1 MQNSQTNQVFNFD
14 KFPDFEKDI
23 DLKQRA
29 WIEVKGKAIETNVR
43 QLRSKLS
50 KNCQL
55 MAVVKADGYGH
66 DAELVSQYAIK
77 GGASQLGVATLNEGI
92 KLRSSGVEKPILILG
107 NLYTKRD
114 LIISFKNDLM
124 PTISS
129 IRECLICNNIGKHFG
144 LKFSLHLKVDT
155 GMSRLG
161 FESDKFVQQFEKIKS
176 FENIS
181 IEGIYSHLSSADEQN
196 SLDPKSITQL
206 QRLKFKE
213 LLKQINIHS
222 NQNIK
227 IHLANSAGMLLNK
240 DFHFH
245 MVRVGLSMY
254 GYSPLAKIDKN
265 LFLKP
270 ALFLKVKVA
279 FIRVIDKG
287 VRVSYGG
294 KFVSSRKTKLAVLS
308 IGYADGVPRNLS
320 GKINVIHNN
329 KLYPQV
335 GSITMDQMMVDITGS
350 DEIKVGS
357 TMVLLGS
364 EGDKTISPIDWAR
377 ESNTIPWEIL
387 CSFKNR
393 LPRVQVD

>member
-1 MQNSQTNQVFNFD
+1 MQNRQTNQVFNFD
-14 KFPDFEKDI
+14 KFRNLEKDI

-50 KNCQL
+50 KNCQF

-66 DAELVSQYAIK
+66 DAKLVSEYAIK

-92 KLRSSGVEKPILILG
+92 KLRSSGVKKPILILG

-114 LIISFKNDLM
+114 LNICFKNDLM

-129 IRECLICNNIGKHFG
+129 MRECLICNNIGKHFG
-144 LKFSLHLKVDT
+144 LKFPLHLKVDT

-161 FESDKFVQQFEKIKS
+161 FEYDKFVQQFEKIKS
-176 FENIS
+176 FENIL
-181 IEGIYSHLSSADEQN
+181 IKGIYSHLSSADEANAIDSQ
-196 SLDPKSITQL
+196 SITQL
-206 QRLKFKE
+206 QRLNFNK
-213 LLKQINIHS
+213 LLKQINLDR
-222 NQNIK
+222 NNEIK
-227 IHLANSAGMLLNK
+227 IHLSNSSGMLLSK

-254 GYSPLAKIDKN
+254 GYSPLDKIDKN
-265 LFLKP
+265 LLLKP
-270 ALFLKVKVA
+270 ALSLKVKVA
-279 FIRVIDKG
+279 FIRNIDKG
-287 VRVSYGG
+287 VSVSYGG
-294 KFVSSRKTKLAVLS
+294 KFVSYRKTKLAVLS

-329 KLYPQV
+329 KFYPQV
-335 GSITMDQMMVDITGS
+335 GSITMDQMMVDITDS
-350 DEIKVGS
+350 NEIKVGS
-357 TMVLLGS
+357 TLVLLGS
-364 EGDKTISPIDWAR
+364 DGDKTISPLDWAR

-393 LPRVQVD
+393 LPKVQVD

>member
-1 MQNSQTNQVFNFD
+1 MQFRQKNQELNFD
-14 KFPDFEKDI
+14 QYPTFEKDI
-23 DLKQRA
+23 DPKQRA
-29 WIEVKGKAIETNVR
+29 WIEVKGKALETNVR
-43 QLRSKLS
+43 QLRSKLR
-50 KNCQL
+50 KNCQF

-66 DAELVSQYAIK
+66 DAKVVSEYAIK
-77 GGASQLGVATLNEGI
+77 GGASQLGVATLKEGI
-92 KLRSSGVEKPILILG
+92 KLRSNGIKKPILILG
-107 NLYTKRD
+107 NLYTKKD

-161 FESDKFVQQFEKIKS
+161 FEINRFVEQFEKIKS

-181 IEGIYSHLSSADEQN
+181 IEGIYSHLSSADEDN
-196 SLDPKSITQL
+196 ALDPKSITQL
-206 QRLKFKE
+206 QRLRFNA
-213 LLKQINIHS
+213 LLKQINLERNH
-222 NQNIK
+222 QTK

-254 GYSPLAKIDKN
+254 GYSPLDKIDKN
-265 LFLKP
+265 LLLQP

-279 FIRVIDKG
+279 FIRTIDPCVG
-287 VRVSYGG
+287 VSYGG
-294 KFVSSRKTKLAVLS
+294 KFVTSRKTKLAVLS
-308 IGYADGVPRNLS
+308 IGYADGVPKNLS

-350 DEIKVGS
+350 NEIKIGS
-357 TMVLLGS
+357 TMILLGS
-364 EGDKTISPIDWAR
+364 DGDKIISPVDWAK

>member
-1 MQNSQTNQVFNFD
+1 MQIRQTNQGPNFD
-14 KFPDFEKDI
+14 KYTTFEKDI
-23 DLKQRA
+23 DPKQRA

-43 QLRSKLS
+43 QLKSKLS
-50 KNCQL
+50 KTCQF

-66 DAELVSQYAIK
+66 GAKIVSDYAIK
-77 GGASQLGVATLNEGI
+77 GGASQLGVATLKEGI
-92 KLRSSGVEKPILILG
+92 KLRSFGVKKPILILG

-114 LIISFKNDLM
+114 LITSFKNDLM

-129 IRECLICNNIGKHFG
+129 IRECLICNNIGKQYG

-161 FESDKFVQQFEKIKS
+161 FESDKFVQQFKKIKS
-176 FENIS
+176 FDNIS
-181 IEGIYSHLSSADEQN
+181 IKGIYSHLSSADEDN
-196 SLDPKSITQL
+196 SLDPESSTQL
-206 QRLKFKE
+206 QRFKFQE
-213 LLKQINIHS
+213 ILEQINVGNNHD
-222 NQNIK
+222 IK

-254 GYSPLAKIDKN
+254 GYSPLDKIDKN
-265 LFLKP
+265 LSLNP

-279 FIRVIDKG
+279 FIRTIDQG

-320 GKINVIHNN
+320 GKIKVIHDN

-350 DEIKVGS
+350 NEIKVGS
-357 TMVLLGS
+357 TIVLLGS
-364 EGDKTISPIDWAR
+364 NGDQTISPIDWAR